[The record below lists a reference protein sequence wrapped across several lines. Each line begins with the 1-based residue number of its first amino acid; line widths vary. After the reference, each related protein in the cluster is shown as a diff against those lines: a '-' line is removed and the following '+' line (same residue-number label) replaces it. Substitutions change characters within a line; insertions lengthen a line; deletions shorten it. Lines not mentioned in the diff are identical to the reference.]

1 MSAIACR
8 VEEGSYAGQALDYLN
23 RMVTLF
29 EQAKEHVIVFHS
41 QVCFDYFVF
50 QKLSLT

>member
-8 VEEGSYAGQALDYLN
+8 VEEGSYAAQALDYLS

-29 EQAKEHVIVFHS
+29 EQAKDHPIVAHA
-41 QVCFDYFVF
+41 QVSYL
-50 QKLSLT
+50 QPL